1 MSSSRNVI
9 KAHRVARL
17 PAEYDVA
24 RSTYPANVPSS
35 PAAVFDPD
43 SAHQALLTNSVA
55 QAQQILSAA
64 REQAAEIVRHAR
76 EQAAETT
83 RQARIE
89 GRSAAEAEAGEL
101 LLSAHGVYDEVRAW
115 RKAMLAQSE
124 HEVLNLVAAVARAI
138 FGEGLALDPERL
150 RAAFAR
156 ALAEARPLGDL
167 RVHVHPDDAALLS
180 PHWPELQGAQA
191 GQRVELVPDA
201 GVRRGGCLV
210 EGDYGLVDARVET
223 QVDLALEALAGEA
236 AYPPVIPPSPP
247 GAVL

>member
-1 MSSSRNVI
+1 MNSSRNVI
-9 KAHRVARL
+9 KAHRVAWL
-17 PAEYDVA
+17 PAEYDVT

-43 SAHQALLTNSVA
+43 SAHQALLTNTVA

-64 REQAAEIVRHAR
+64 REQAAEMVRHAR
-76 EQAAETT
+76 EQSAETT

-138 FGEGLALDPERL
+138 FGEGLTLDPERL
-150 RAAFAR
+150 RATFAR

-180 PHWPELQGAQA
+180 PHWPELQSAHATA

-201 GVRRGGCLV
+201 NMRRGGCLV
-210 EGDYGLVDARVET
+210 EGDYGMVDARVET
-223 QVDLALEALAGEA
+223 QVDLALEALSNEATHGHAGDKA
-236 AYPPVIPPSPP
+236 
-247 GAVL
+247 